1 MSNYTERDLT
11 EIALKTLNDSPNGEI
26 NTTGL
31 KQAIL
36 KKLSPLSGEDTK
48 PLESRRGEPAICQK
62 IRNIVSHR
70 GTNFAFQ
77 NDFLEF
83 SPRDSSQGVGVLRI
97 TQKGRNY
104 INSECT

>member
-36 KKLSPLSGEDTK
+36 KKIIP
-48 PLESRRGEPAICQK
+48 
-62 IRNIVSHR
+62 IVR
-70 GTNFAFQ
+70 
-77 NDFLEF
+77 
-83 SPRDSSQGVGVLRI
+83 
-97 TQKGRNY
+97 
-104 INSECT
+104 